1 VMATTVDTRSESSRP
16 ARHVRPRELDAS
28 GRRSLSAGGVIV
40 AVVVALAVGA
50 VLAAPG
56 LRRTAQIQDPGW
68 KREAGLALTEPLA
81 AGSSFLH
88 LDDPRHALKVAL
100 GRGDDDV
107 VDTAVV
113 FSPPPAPAP
122 PAAAPPRRLALPRH
136 AVEKAA
142 PAAPPAALPRHAV
155 EKAAPAAPPAAA
167 AVRPKPVKP
176 ARPEKPAFGP
186 HHRLRL
192 WVAGDSLSITSGWAI
207 VRLANASKAIQPL
220 LPVDG
225 RVATG
230 LTRPDVFNWFRHIR
244 DQLRQLDPKA
254 VVLTFGANDDHS
266 FMTGVPDGTSVG
278 PFGSASWVKE
288 YRRRV
293 AGLMKEIT
301 AQGRFLV
308 WIGLP
313 ITRSGAQAARFRLLD
328 RIYRSEAEKRSGRVA
343 YIDTYA
349 LFADPRG
356 GYSDYLRER
365 GGTLTKMRASD
376 GVHYERAGGDRV
388 ARVTLVNL
396 RRAFDL
402 TSWKR
407 KARRG

>member
-1 VMATTVDTRSESSRP
+1 MATTIDTRSESSPP
-16 ARHVRPRELDAS
+16 ARRVQPRELDAS
-28 GRRSLSAGGVIV
+28 GRRPLSAGGAIV
-40 AVVVALAVGA
+40 AVVVALAAGA

-68 KREAGLALTEPLA
+68 KRQAGLAMTKPLA
-81 AGSSFLH
+81 AGSGFLH

-113 FSPPPAPAP
+113 FSPPSAPAP
-122 PAAAPPRRLALPRH
+122 PPAARPRVALPRD
-136 AVEKAA
+136 
-142 PAAPPAALPRHAV
+142 ALQ
-155 EKAAPAAPPAAA
+155 KAAPAAPPAAA
-167 AVRPKPVKP
+167 SVRPKPVKP
-176 ARPEKPAFGP
+176 VKPAKPEKPAFGP

-192 WVAGDSLSITSGWAI
+192 WIAGDSLSITSGWAI

-266 FMTGVPDGTSVG
+266 FMTGVPAGTNVG
-278 PFGSASWVKE
+278 RFGSASWVRE

-293 AGLMKEIT
+293 AGLMEEIA

-313 ITRSGAQAARFRLLD
+313 ITRSSAQASRFRLLD

-343 YIDTYA
+343 YVDTYA
-349 LFADPRG
+349 LFADPEG
-356 GYSDYLRER
+356 GYSDYLRE
-365 GGTLTKMRASD
+365 GHGTLTKMRASD

-407 KARRG
+407 KTRRG